1 MAMTLTPRDSQR
13 LRRHVLARQGL
24 LGKQPFGRGASGA
37 LEAIRHLG
45 YVQIDSISVVERAHH
60 HVLYARVPGYRPT
73 MLDALLA
80 RGEIFEYW
88 SHAAAFLPM
97 RDFRFSLPYKNAIKS
112 GQVHWYKD
120 PDQTMM
126 AEILARIRSDGALR
140 ARDLDTPSRRGAQGW
155 WDWKPAKKAIEQ
167 LYMQGDLMVSCR
179 DGFQKSYDL
188 TERVLPTGTD
198 TRTPSSE
205 AFAAHLIEQHLRSCG
220 VLNLKC
226 ATHLRRDQNL
236 KKAVK
241 AQLEAMLAD
250 GELEQL
256 PLSEGQTFLIP
267 AGLLEQPLPR
277 RQRRMQILSPF
288 DNSVIQ
294 RERLQ
299 AVFGFQYQIECYVP
313 AAKRQFG
320 YFCLPL
326 LYGDNFIGRI
336 DCKAHRKDGRF
347 EVKALH
353 FCAELTETET
363 VLADLS
369 VALRDFARFHAC
381 SSIELS
387 AEIPEALRNPL
398 NAALSAAAQN

>member
-1 MAMTLTPRDSQR
+1 MTPDGRTTWR

-24 LGKQPFGRGASGA
+24 LSKHAFGRGQRGA
-37 LEAIRHLG
+37 LEALAHLG
-45 YVQIDSISVVERAHH
+45 YVQIDSISVIERAHH
-60 HVLYARVPGYRPT
+60 HVLYARVPGYRPA

-120 PDQTMM
+120 PDQSMM
-126 AEILARIRSDGALR
+126 AEILARIRCDGALR
-140 ARDLDTPSRRGAQGW
+140 ARDLDTPTRRGAQGW

-188 TERVLPTGTD
+188 TERVLPAGTD

-205 AFAAHLIEQHLRSCG
+205 EFAAYLIEQHLRSCG
-220 VLNLKC
+220 VLNLKS

-250 GELEQL
+250 GELQQL
-256 PLSEGQTFLIP
+256 QLSEGRTFLIP
-267 AGLLEQPLPR
+267 SGLLEQPLPR
-277 RQRRMQILSPF
+277 GQRRMQLLSPF

-299 AVFGFQYQIECYVP
+299 AIFGFQYQIECYVP

-326 LYGDNFIGRI
+326 LYGDDFIGRI

-381 SSIELS
+381 SKIDLS
-387 AEIPEALRNPL
+387 AEIPEALREPL
-398 NAALSAAAQN
+398 NTALSAATRN